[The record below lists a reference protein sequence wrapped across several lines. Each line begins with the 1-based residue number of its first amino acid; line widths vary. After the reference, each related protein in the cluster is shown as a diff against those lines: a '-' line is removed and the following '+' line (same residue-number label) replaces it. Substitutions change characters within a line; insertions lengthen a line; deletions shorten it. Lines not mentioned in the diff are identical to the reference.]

1 MQSLR
6 RLHCRSA
13 HETPRL
19 LRVKHIFAQL
29 TTAM

>member
-19 LRVKHIFAQL
+19 LRVKHVFAQL